1 MLGMSKES
9 DAAVGRLA
17 VMDGV
22 LNDLLRE
29 LVNETTGQDA
39 EGLTTGKAAQV
50 LLGHAKRDP
59 ALLTPDVTDW
69 LKRVDQAAQARNKIM
84 HAVARDQ
91 CVHCGN
97 ATRFEHKHQPVDRSA
112 ETVDAVANKFHELID
127 ESVRYT
133 RKISEI
139 LNERARADAAQEA
152 AATGRILSPRQ
163 ILIGQNFSRCENCS
177 PGGNPIT
184 VVALPTAA
192 AVLPPGTSALGLGLP
207 NLDGT
212 DTPIGT

>member
-1 MLGMSKES
+1 MTIES
-9 DAAVGRLA
+9 DAAVGRLS

-29 LVNETTGQDA
+29 LVTETIGRDA
-39 EGLTTGKAAQV
+39 EGLTTGKAAQI
-50 LLGHAKRDP
+50 LLGHAKRDT

-97 ATRFEHKHQPVDRSA
+97 ATRFEHKGQPVDRSA
-112 ETVDAVANKFHELID
+112 ETVAAVAYEYHDLID
-127 ESVRYT
+127 EGARHART
-133 RKISEI
+133 ISEA
-139 LNERARADAAQEA
+139 LNDHAQAKAENEA
-152 AATGRILSPRQ
+152 AKSGQIQSPRQ

-177 PGGNPIT
+177 RGGNPIA

-192 AVLPPGTSALGLGLP
+192 AVLPPGMSLPGLGLP
-207 NLDGT
+207 NLKVT
-212 DTPIGT
+212 EAP